1 MRKLLIAAIA
11 LAFCGALRTAE
22 ARFIF
27 RVGGTSGDTS
37 WRLTIDSGPD
47 FVVVPGGAYRASS
60 LVAGYGCPF
69 GGWGRRVAAGPAPII
84 VRQGGQ
90 TWVYGAYSPYSFGLG
105 LNDLYA
111 ALRSYREADDYRP
124 YVLQYLAKSGYGADY
139 DLVALEARL
148 AAQGAAA
155 VARADRANERTQFD
169 RLRAGTDAFRAS
181 NFRGAAAA
189 FRDAV
194 VANPGDPVSLCA
206 YAVSLC
212 ATGDYGMAA
221 KSLRRALNEAK
232 DPEALRLRVA
242 DLYGDP
248 AMLPA
253 HRERLGR
260 WCADSPDDRDSRLCA
275 AYLAAMCDE
284 PEKAKAACEALLAA
298 DPLDRGASRLRS
310 LVEPPAGVPPK

>member
-1 MRKLLIAAIA
+1 MRVWPVLAAVGLGLLVPVE
-11 LAFCGALRTAE
+11 AE

-27 RVGGTSGDTS
+27 QSGGSSGGVS

-47 FVVVPGGAYRASS
+47 FLVVPGRGCRATVVSP
-60 LVAGYGCPF
+60 GYGCSY
-69 GGWGRRVAAGPAPII
+69 GGWRSGCSAGPAPII
-84 VRQGGQ
+84 VRKGGQ
-90 TWVYGAYSPYSFGLG
+90 TWVYGGYSPYSFGLG

-155 VARADRANERTQFD
+155 VARAERAQERRQMD
-169 RLRAGTDAFRAS
+169 RLRAGTDLFRAS
-181 NFRGAAAA
+181 DFSRAAAA

-194 VANPGDPVSLCA
+194 VAHPGDPVSLSA
-206 YAVSLC
+206 YAAALC
-212 ATGDYGMAA
+212 ATGEYGMAA
-221 KSLRRALNEAK
+221 KALRRALLEAK
-232 DPEALRLRVA
+232 DPAAVRLRVA

-248 AMLPA
+248 AMLQL
-253 HRERLGR
+253 HRDRLGR

-275 AYLAAMCDE
+275 AWIAAMCGE

-298 DPLDRGASRLRS
+298 DPLDPSASKLKAF
-310 LVEPPAGVPPK
+310 VESDK